1 MTAVNIGVSN
11 QTPFVESA
19 YVTVDEYRNSP
30 SSLDIDNLVVG
41 GNQQAQ
47 DAELRN
53 VILRASSFLDEY
65 LNQNLNA
72 SRETENQ
79 RTRFQSNGFLAIHP
93 NQNPIIALEDFSY
106 GSVPNQLTALT
117 DLSATWFEDQQ
128 FIVPTSN
135 LSLTWSSQGPLSFGG
150 MGGGSSATQIYCQY
164 TYTAGY
170 VNNAII
176 TATAGASSFT
186 ADPVGVV
193 AGSKFRIYDGSKSE
207 TVTVASTYTY
217 GSSTITLTAPL
228 AYTHS
233 AGVTFGNMP
242 NAIKQATLL
251 VTNAF
256 IKVLGDSSL
265 TMNITTQPMA
275 NISGDQRYGGDIALA
290 LEMVSLY
297 RRIR

>member
-1 MTAVNIGVSN
+1 MTAVNIGIST
-11 QTPFVESA
+11 QTAFNEHA

-30 SSLDIDNLVVG
+30 SSLDINNLVVG

-47 DAELRN
+47 DAELAN

-72 SRETENQ
+72 SSQTETQ

-93 NQNPIIALEDFSY
+93 NQNPIIALEDFQY
-106 GSVPNQLTALT
+106 GSVPGQLTTLS

-135 LSLTWSSQGPLSFGG
+135 LTLTWSNQGPLSFGG
-150 MGGGSSATQIYCQY
+150 MGGGSMATQIYCQY

-170 VNNAII
+170 VNNPII
-176 TATAGASSFT
+176 TAVAGSSSIT

-193 AGSKFRIYDGSKSE
+193 AGSQFRIYDGSKSE
-207 TVTVASTYTY
+207 TITVASTYNF
-217 GSSTITLTAPL
+217 GDAVIPL
-228 AYTHS
+228 VTPLLYTHA

-242 NAIKQATLL
+242 TAIKQATLL

-256 IKVLGDSSL
+256 IKVRGDTSL
-265 TMNITTQPMA
+265 TMNITTAPSV
-275 NISGDQRYGGDIALA
+275 NIGNDQRFGPDIALA